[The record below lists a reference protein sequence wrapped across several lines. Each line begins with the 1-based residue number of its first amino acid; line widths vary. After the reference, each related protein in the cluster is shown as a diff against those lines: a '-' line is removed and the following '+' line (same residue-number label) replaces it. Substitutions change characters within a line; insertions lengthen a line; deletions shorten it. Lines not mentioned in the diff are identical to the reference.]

1 MASPLSKEKR
11 AKGLRLVAN
20 VVSVL
25 SALCGVLGFFGS
37 FAFTAELG
45 FAGALGMALIFIC
58 VFWSITMVSSYI
70 LWRTDGV

>member
-25 SALCGVLGFFGS
+25 SALCGVLSFIGS
-37 FAFTAELG
+37 LAFTAELG
-45 FAGALGMALIFIC
+45 FAGALGSALVSLC